1 MGTMTFYIGD
11 KQLNYPSL
19 ENADYIIPAGKYPVS
34 LTWSPKFKKLMP
46 LFENVPDREGIRIIG
61 VPKELCSNGES
72 GADPSTFSQTEFELV
87 YEGLARDDE
96 HSEGCILTNAAAMY
110 NLTVLFNRVDKYN
123 KEFKEENEPN
133 EEIQIEI
140 SDPVDARA

>member
-1 MGTMTFYIGD
+1 MTTITLQRQPPKGKAVPGIMRFAIGD

-46 LFENVPDREGIRIIG
+46 LIENVPEREGIRIHKGTI
-61 VPKELCSNGES
+61 P
-72 GADPSTFSQTEFELV
+72 
-87 YEGLARDDE
+87 E
-96 HSEGCILTNAAAMY
+96 HSTGCILTNDAAMY

-123 KEFKEENEPN
+123 KEYKPENEPD
-133 EEIQIEI
+133 EKIQIEI